1 MADPQ
6 SLSRLIDIALNYHE
20 EHGEAEQSLNHTTS
34 GMVDATMRISELG
47 VSEEGALQN
56 MLSKAG

>member
-1 MADPQ
+1 MADSK

-20 EHGEAEQSLNHTTS
+20 EHGEAEQSLNYTTS

-47 VSEEGALQN
+47 VSEEGALHN
-56 MLSKAG
+56 VLFKVG